1 MVAYLDGRG
10 RDQRCE
16 VIMSDCLHLR
26 TVVRCYRRWD
36 EYRTCLDCHDDVPK
50 VIKREKKQ

>member
-1 MVAYLDGRG
+1 
-10 RDQRCE
+10 
-16 VIMSDCLHLR
+16 MSDCLHLR